1 MIRFRFILSLQNDVK
16 ATSKRFEKCFDI
28 QTVRFEKL
36 FRKGG
41 GIFALERKILDTYIQ
56 LFRERLS
63 DKVHATSPKGIVG
76 GFEFIVFQRNLKER
90 QEGPWKFYV
99 CEC

>member
-1 MIRFRFILSLQNDVK
+1 MIRFRLILSLQNDVK

-41 GIFALERKILDTYIQ
+41 GIFALERKILD
-56 LFRERLS
+56 R
-63 DKVHATSPKGIVG
+63 
-76 GFEFIVFQRNLKER
+76 
-90 QEGPWKFYV
+90 
-99 CEC
+99 